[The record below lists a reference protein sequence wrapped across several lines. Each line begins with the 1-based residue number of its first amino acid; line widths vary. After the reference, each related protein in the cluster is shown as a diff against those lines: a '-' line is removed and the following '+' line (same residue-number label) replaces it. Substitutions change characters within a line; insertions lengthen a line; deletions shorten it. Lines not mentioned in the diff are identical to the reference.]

1 MLTILTKQVKTCA
14 DSYQNINKGYY
25 NALIVPMLL
34 LNLIGVIL
42 SFFIEFGSV
51 QMRYMLL
58 DGPTQIE
65 PIYVLTYSL
74 NYVWPGVSTMIF
86 GLFAPFLWSTIRNDG
101 QRHFNVS
108 LTMNNISH
116 QRWSVFIV
124 LLFVFIILNLF
135 FYDGLFA
142 NSFLELN
149 MNDYGIFDNPESRF
163 SFWFKSFFIE
173 IRALIPFLFA
183 VIIARFDQFKI
194 EGISRHW
201 RPIIVSTLLLIGVD
215 VILQTA
221 VEFIN
226 GQGIGL
232 LSIFFENYLFI
243 TFLMFTVFFFA
254 QIFFAPAL
262 FCFISGGEKIEE
274 TVFRNDSDVLI
285 DNE

>member
-14 DSYQNINKGYY
+14 DIYQNVNKGYY

-86 GLFAPFLWSTIRNDG
+86 GLFAPFFWSTIRNDG

-173 IRALIPFLFA
+173 IRALITFLFA

-232 LSIFFENYLFI
+232 LSIFFENYLLI
-243 TFLMFTVFFFA
+243 TLLMFTVFFFA